1 MLPLSACMDLT
12 ESKTCSTTSVF
23 KLNHCY
29 QSTNTGHV
37 VYSLEIDFAL
47 FKDANHGSF
56 DLDVVSVP
64 PFCVKLQLTLLSE
77 PVDYYS
83 TIIGV
88 CSIIRCQSSAQKWSA
103 CRWSL
108 EASYACTET
117 VRLRDEAEILRV
129 CFKMKSTFES
139 QWQNWAVP
147 GDLTKSFETKSL
159 AARNNKRYEMRKLA
173 RLCRSEILSH
183 LQKMVDRLCVRQKIP
198 MIDRAS
204 RKTTRNR
211 WIQVFIYSSVWCM
224 PRFRHHS
231 PMKVIHNPSLNTKWG
246 EEGRYFCQLQTI

>member
-1 MLPLSACMDLT
+1 MRRPPHCSYQLSKIDPTPNPFISKPHPHGGSIRITLYGTSAFSPCVPTKRVHQQMLPLSACMDLT

-88 CSIIRCQSSAQKWSA
+88 CSMIRCQSSAQK
-103 CRWSL
+103 
-108 EASYACTET
+108 
-117 VRLRDEAEILRV
+117 
-129 CFKMKSTFES
+129 
-139 QWQNWAVP
+139 
-147 GDLTKSFETKSL
+147 
-159 AARNNKRYEMRKLA
+159 
-173 RLCRSEILSH
+173 
-183 LQKMVDRLCVRQKIP
+183 
-198 MIDRAS
+198 
-204 RKTTRNR
+204 
-211 WIQVFIYSSVWCM
+211 
-224 PRFRHHS
+224 
-231 PMKVIHNPSLNTKWG
+231 
-246 EEGRYFCQLQTI
+246 